1 MHGIARLINRGPCPL
16 RRASIQF
23 LQKHYDIQNR
33 SLFMGKVRL
42 SRSFMNQ
49 FKNVYNLPPA
59 PIEITPTISQTQ
71 FNAETVHAVG
81 YLVKVDSLSKELVFA
96 RMVGTSGRGETL
108 QLITRNPQIC
118 QQLRDAVI
126 NSPISIAGKF
136 RLKKSNVVA
145 EQAQSTKPSSHRR
158 EDVSIKSLE
167 IDLLELTCLNSFPHH
182 IRVAKD
188 QVFLPEHRHMQI
200 RYDFGLRERLAFR
213 SDVAKAVREYLHD
226 FQEVETPI
234 LFKSTPEGAKEF
246 LVPSRKYGHAYALPQ
261 SPQQYKQILMASGIE
276 KYLQFARCFRDEDLR
291 ADRQPEFTQIDI
303 ELAFAGGNKVMRLA
317 EGLIKYI
324 YHKFSDRVP
333 AINIEKKG
341 SCQQENFPVMT
352 YDHAMSYHGTDK
364 PDTRI
369 TGLITQINEATSIDL
384 CTMLTTI
391 ADPIIECCKLRLN
404 ASPNEIKRFINNFMK
419 SPDAEPFISN
429 PDGAPGF
436 AYYDT
441 SKPLS
446 GLQIFGFEGAATLKK
461 IYEQKTRVH
470 YEDDQIY
477 AMEKEFA
484 EGDLFLIQA
493 RPNLSHSG
501 GSTSLGLLRR
511 ALYKAAVECKLVE
524 PDKRHH
530 YLWVTEFP
538 MFTLDSIETVGQ
550 DSNSGLHATHHPF
563 TAPKTEDD
571 VDMLSVE
578 PLKARAD
585 HYDLVVNGIEL
596 GGGSRRIHLAEM
608 QKYVMRDV
616 LKMSSKRM
624 DDFSHL
630 LGALAAGCPPHAG
643 IALGFD
649 RLIAVLTNKDSIKD
663 VIAFPKSSKGDDLMV
678 KSPSKISDVELARY
692 HILLKI
698 M

>member
-493 RPNLSHSG
+493 RPNLS
-501 GSTSLGLLRR
+501 
-511 ALYKAAVECKLVE
+511 
-524 PDKRHH
+524 
-530 YLWVTEFP
+530 
-538 MFTLDSIETVGQ
+538 
-550 DSNSGLHATHHPF
+550 
-563 TAPKTEDD
+563 
-571 VDMLSVE
+571 
-578 PLKARAD
+578 
-585 HYDLVVNGIEL
+585 
-596 GGGSRRIHLAEM
+596 
-608 QKYVMRDV
+608 
-616 LKMSSKRM
+616 
-624 DDFSHL
+624 
-630 LGALAAGCPPHAG
+630 
-643 IALGFD
+643 
-649 RLIAVLTNKDSIKD
+649 
-663 VIAFPKSSKGDDLMV
+663 
-678 KSPSKISDVELARY
+678 
-692 HILLKI
+692 
-698 M
+698 